1 MKSFLKFLVFVL
13 LLALAISLIYVWQG
27 KQPGPAQVKVEK
39 FTPADKPSLDLNSV
53 DVLQRLDEEYT
64 KVADAVVPSVV
75 SITTTKTVSRR
86 MPVDPL
92 ELFFG
97 RRFSD
102 ESPAQQKVTSLGSGV
117 IVSKEGHIVTN
128 NHVLNGTDD
137 VTVQLSDGRQSKA
150 KIVGTD
156 GQIDLAVL
164 KIDLQDLTPLP
175 IGDSDKVRVGQIVMA
190 IGNPFGLDE
199 SVSQGIISAKDRRAM
214 NDSQVEFFQT
224 DTAINPG
231 NSGGPLV
238 NIRGE
243 VIGINTAIYSESGGN
258 QGIGFAIPSNVV
270 RAAMNSI
277 ISKGRVIRGYL
288 GVGIQP
294 VTSDIAEQFKLTSAR
309 GALVTDVTPGS
320 PAEKAGI
327 IRGDVIRKV
336 NGYEVRDTV
345 ALVNRIA
352 EADIGANL
360 SIDLVRDGV
369 TKTVTAQVVEQPAD
383 LVARLNRN
391 QSGNQNAPDPLG
403 SSPNAS
409 FAGIEVQN
417 LTQRLR
423 TEANVPA
430 NVNGVIVTR
439 VDPASP
445 AAQALRSGDVI
456 EQINRQPVSNVDE
469 FQSIV
474 GQLDPDRPVL
484 VGMARNRQR
493 SFVIIQPN

>member
-13 LLALAISLIYVWQG
+13 LLALAISLIYVWQA
-27 KQPGPAQVKVEK
+27 KQPGQPQVKVEK
-39 FTPADKPSLDLNSV
+39 FTPADKSSLDLDAV
-53 DVLQRLDEEYT
+53 DVLQRLDDEYA
-64 KVADAVVPSVV
+64 KVVNAVIPSVV

-86 MPVDPL
+86 MPIDPL

-102 ESPAQQKVTSLGSGV
+102 ENPAQQKVTSLGSGV

-137 VTVQLSDGRQSKA
+137 VTVQLSDGRESKA

-156 GQIDLAVL
+156 GQIDIAVL
-164 KIDLQDLTPLP
+164 KIDLPNLTPLA

-199 SVSQGIISAKDRRAM
+199 SVSQGIISAKDRQVV

-243 VIGINTAIYSESGGN
+243 VIGINTIIYSESGGN
-258 QGIGFAIPSNVV
+258 QGIGFAIPSNMV
-270 RAAMNSI
+270 RGAVNSI

-288 GVGIQP
+288 GVAIQP
-294 VTSDIAEQFKLTSAR
+294 VTKDIAEQFKLDSAH

-336 NGYEVRDTV
+336 NGYDIKDTIS
-345 ALVNRIA
+345 LVNRIA
-352 EADIGANL
+352 EADVGSNMM
-360 SIDLVRDGV
+360 IDLVRDG
-369 TKTVTAQVVEQPAD
+369 TAKAVTAQITEQPAD
-383 LVARLNRN
+383 LVARLNRK
-391 QSGNQNAPDPLG
+391 QSVPAPSGTSENAL
-403 SSPNAS
+403 
-409 FAGIEVQN
+409 FAGIEVHN
-417 LTQRLR
+417 LTQQLR
-423 TEANVPA
+423 AEAKVPS
-430 NVNGVIVTR
+430 NVNGVIVTS
-439 VDPASP
+439 VDPTSP
-445 AAQALRSGDVI
+445 VAQQVKPGDVI
-456 EQINRQPVSNVDE
+456 EQINRQPVANVDE
-469 FQSIV
+469 FERV
-474 GQLDPDRPVL
+474 VAQLDSDRPVM
-484 VGMARNRQR
+484 VGLARNRQR

>member
-13 LLALAISLIYVWQG
+13 LLALAISLIYVWQA

-39 FTPADKPSLDLNSV
+39 FTPADKPSLDLDSV
-53 DVLQRLDEEYT
+53 DVLQRLDDEYT
-64 KVADAVVPSVV
+64 KVVTAVVPSVV
-75 SITTTKTVSRR
+75 SITTTKTLTRR
-86 MPVDPL
+86 MPIDPL

-102 ESPAQQKVTSLGSGV
+102 DGPAQQKVTSLGSGV

-137 VTVQLSDGRQSKA
+137 VTVQLSDGREEKA

-164 KIDLQDLTPLP
+164 KIDLPNLIPLP

-270 RAAMNSI
+270 KAAMKSI

-294 VTSDIAEQFKLTSAR
+294 VTKDIAEQFKLDSAR

-327 IRGDVIRKV
+327 IRGDVIRQV
-336 NGYEVRDTV
+336 NGYDVKDTV
-345 ALVNRIA
+345 SLVNRIA
-352 EADIGANL
+352 EAEIGSNL
-360 SIDLVRDGV
+360 TIDLIRDG
-369 TKTVTAQVVEQPAD
+369 TAKTVTARITEQPANV
-383 LVARLNRN
+383 VARLNRN
-391 QSGNQNAPDPLG
+391 QN
-403 SSPNAS
+403 SPGQPGTSQDAL
-409 FAGIEVQN
+409 FAGIEVRN
-417 LTQRLR
+417 LTQQLR
-423 TEANVPA
+423 AEANVPA
-430 NVNGVIVTR
+430 NVNGVIVTS
-439 VDPASP
+439 VDPGSP
-445 AAQALRSGDVI
+445 VAQQVRPGDVI
-456 EQINRQPVSNVDE
+456 EQINRQPVTNVDE
-469 FQSIV
+469 FERVV
-474 GQLDPDRPVL
+474 GQLDSGRPVM
-484 VGMARNRQR
+484 VGLARNRQR

>member
-13 LLALAISLIYVWQG
+13 LLALAISLIYVWQA

-39 FTPADKPSLDLNSV
+39 FTPADKPSLDLDSV
-53 DVLQRLDEEYT
+53 DVLQRLDDEYT
-64 KVADAVVPSVV
+64 KVVTAVVPSVV
-75 SITTTKTVSRR
+75 SITTTKTLTRR
-86 MPVDPL
+86 MPIDPL

-102 ESPAQQKVTSLGSGV
+102 DSPAQQKVTSLGSGV

-137 VTVQLSDGRQSKA
+137 ITVLLNDGREQKA

-164 KIDLQDLTPLP
+164 KIDLPNLIPLP
-175 IGDSDKVRVGQIVMA
+175 IGDSDKVRVGQVVMA

-214 NDSQVEFFQT
+214 NDSRVEFFQT

-258 QGIGFAIPSNVV
+258 QGIGFAIPSNAVK
-270 RAAMNSI
+270 AAMKSI

-294 VTSDIAEQFKLTSAR
+294 VTKDIAEQFKLDSAR

-336 NGYEVRDTV
+336 NGYEVKDTIS
-345 ALVNRIA
+345 LVNRIS
-352 EADIGANL
+352 EADIGSNL
-360 SIDLVRDGV
+360 TIDLVRDGRA
-369 TKTVTAQVVEQPAD
+369 KSVTAQITEQPAD
-383 LVARLNRN
+383 LVARMNRN
-391 QSGNQNAPDPLG
+391 QNDPGRPGRPENAL
-403 SSPNAS
+403 
-409 FAGIEVQN
+409 FAGIEVRN
-417 LTQRLR
+417 LTQQLR
-423 TEANVPA
+423 EEAKVPPS
-430 NVNGVIVTR
+430 VNGVIVTS
-439 VDPASP
+439 VDPDSP
-445 AAQALRSGDVI
+445 VAQQVKPGDVI
-456 EQINRQPVSNVDE
+456 EQINRQPVSNVAE
-469 FQSIV
+469 FEAIV
-474 GQLDPDRPVL
+474 GQLDSDRPVM
-484 VGMARNRQR
+484 VGLARNRQR

>member
-1 MKSFLKFLVFVL
+1 
-13 LLALAISLIYVWQG
+13 
-27 KQPGPAQVKVEK
+27 
-39 FTPADKPSLDLNSV
+39 
-53 DVLQRLDEEYT
+53 
-64 KVADAVVPSVV
+64 
-75 SITTTKTVSRR
+75 
-86 MPVDPL
+86 
-92 ELFFG
+92 
-97 RRFSD
+97 
-102 ESPAQQKVTSLGSGV
+102 
-117 IVSKEGHIVTN
+117 
-128 NHVLNGTDD
+128 
-137 VTVQLSDGRQSKA
+137 
-150 KIVGTD
+150 
-156 GQIDLAVL
+156 
-164 KIDLQDLTPLP
+164 
-175 IGDSDKVRVGQIVMA
+175 
-190 IGNPFGLDE
+190 
-199 SVSQGIISAKDRRAM
+199 
-214 NDSQVEFFQT
+214 
-224 DTAINPG
+224 
-231 NSGGPLV
+231 
-238 NIRGE
+238 
-243 VIGINTAIYSESGGN
+243 
-258 QGIGFAIPSNVV
+258 
-270 RAAMNSI
+270 
-277 ISKGRVIRGYL
+277 
-288 GVGIQP
+288 

-336 NGYEVRDTV
+336 NGYEVKDTV

-391 QSGNQNAPDPLG
+391 QNGNQNGNQNAPDPLG
-403 SSPNAS
+403 SSPNAT

-423 TEANVPA
+423 AEANVPA

>member
-27 KQPGPAQVKVEK
+27 KQPGQPQVRAEK
-39 FTPADKPSLDLNSV
+39 FTPADKPSLDLSSV

-86 MPVDPL
+86 MPIDPL

-102 ESPAQQKVTSLGSGV
+102 ENPAQQKVTSLGSGV

-164 KIDLQDLTPLP
+164 KIDLENLTPLP

-214 NDSQVEFFQT
+214 NDSQLEFFQT

-294 VTSDIAEQFKLTSAR
+294 VTADIAEQFKLNSAR

-336 NGYEVRDTV
+336 NGYEVKDTI

-352 EADIGANL
+352 EADIGSNL
-360 SIDLVRDGV
+360 TIDLVRDGA
-369 TKTVTAQVVEQPAD
+369 TKTVNAKVIEQPAD

-391 QSGNQNAPDPLG
+391 QGQNQNLPDP
-403 SSPNAS
+403 SESPQNS
-409 FAGIEVQN
+409 LFAGVEVQN

-423 TEANVPA
+423 TEADIPA

-439 VDPASP
+439 VDPGSAVADQLKP
-445 AAQALRSGDVI
+445 GDVI
-456 EQINRQPVSNVDE
+456 EQINRQPTTNVDD

-474 GQLDPDRPVL
+474 GRLDPDRPVM

>member
-27 KQPGPAQVKVEK
+27 KQPGQAQVKVEK
-39 FTPADKPSLDLNSV
+39 FTPADKPSLDLNAG

-75 SITTTKTVSRR
+75 STTTTKTVTRR
-86 MPVDPL
+86 MPIDPL

-102 ESPAQQKVTSLGSGV
+102 QNPAQQKVTSLGSGV
-117 IVSKEGHIVTN
+117 IVSKEGHILTN
-128 NHVLNGTDD
+128 NHVLNGTND
-137 VTVQLSDGRQSKA
+137 VTVQLNDGREAKA

-156 GQIDLAVL
+156 AQIDLAVL
-164 KIDLQDLTPLP
+164 KIDLTNLTPLSL
-175 IGDSDKVRVGQIVMA
+175 GDSDKVKVGQIVMA
-190 IGNPFGLDE
+190 IGNPFGLEE

-214 NDSQVEFFQT
+214 NDSRVEFFQT

-258 QGIGFAIPSNVV
+258 QGIRFAIPSNVV
-270 RAAMNSI
+270 KAAMKSI

-294 VTSDIAEQFKLTSAR
+294 VTKDIAEQFKLDSAR

-336 NGYEVRDTV
+336 NGYDVKDTIS
-345 ALVNRIA
+345 LVTRIA
-352 EADIGANL
+352 ESDIGSNL
-360 SIDLVRDGV
+360 TIDLVRDGE
-369 TKTVTAQVVEQPAD
+369 TKTVNAKVIEQPAD

-391 QSGNQNAPDPLG
+391 QGQNQNLPDP
-403 SSPNAS
+403 SESPQNTL
-409 FAGIEVQN
+409 FAGVEVQN
-417 LTQRLR
+417 LTQRL
-423 TEANVPA
+423 
-430 NVNGVIVTR
+430 
-439 VDPASP
+439 
-445 AAQALRSGDVI
+445 
-456 EQINRQPVSNVDE
+456 
-469 FQSIV
+469 
-474 GQLDPDRPVL
+474 
-484 VGMARNRQR
+484 
-493 SFVIIQPN
+493 

>member
-13 LLALAISLIYVWQG
+13 LLALTISLIYVWQA

-64 KVADAVVPSVV
+64 KVTAAVVPSVV
-75 SITTTKTVSRR
+75 SITTTRTVTRR
-86 MPVDPL
+86 MPIDPL

-97 RRFSD
+97 RRFPD
-102 ESPAQQKVTSLGSGV
+102 QAQQKVTSLGSGV

-128 NHVLNGTDD
+128 NHVLNGTSD
-137 VTVQLSDGRQSKA
+137 VTVQLNDGREAKA

-156 GQIDLAVL
+156 AQIDLAVL
-164 KIDLQDLTPLP
+164 KIDLPNLSPLSL
-175 IGDSDKVRVGQIVMA
+175 GDSDKVKVGQIVMA
-190 IGNPFGLDE
+190 IGNPFGLEE
-199 SVSQGIISAKDRRAM
+199 SVSQGIISAKNRRAM

-243 VIGINTAIYSESGGN
+243 VIGINSAIYSESGGN

-270 RAAMNSI
+270 KAAMGSI

-288 GVGIQP
+288 GVAIQS
-294 VTSDIAEQFKLTSAR
+294 VTKEIAEQFKLDSVR

-336 NGYEVRDTV
+336 NDYDVKDTIS
-345 ALVNRIA
+345 LVNRIA
-352 EADIGANL
+352 EADVGSSL
-360 SIDLVRDGV
+360 RIDLVRDGAAKSV
-369 TKTVTAQVVEQPAD
+369 LAQVAEQPAD

-391 QSGNQNAPDPLG
+391 QSDPGQSEESQRGL
-403 SSPNAS
+403 
-409 FAGIEVQN
+409 FAGIQVQN
-417 LTQRLR
+417 LTQKLR
-423 TEANVPA
+423 VEANVPA
-430 NVNGVIVTR
+430 TVNGVIVTG
-439 VDPASP
+439 VDPSSP
-445 AAQALRSGDVI
+445 VAQQIRPGDVI
-456 EQINRQPVSNVDE
+456 EQINRRPVPDVNE
-469 FQSIV
+469 FESV
-474 GQLDPDRPVL
+474 VSQLDQDNPVM
-484 VGMARNRQR
+484 VGIARNRQR
-493 SFVIIQPN
+493 SFIVIQPN

>member
-27 KQPGPAQVKVEK
+27 KQLAPAQVRVEK

-86 MPVDPL
+86 MPIDPL

-102 ESPAQQKVTSLGSGV
+102 ENPAQQKVTSLGSGV

-164 KIDLQDLTPLP
+164 KIDLENLTPLP

-214 NDSQVEFFQT
+214 NDSQLEFFQT

-294 VTSDIAEQFKLTSAR
+294 VTADIAEQFKLTTAR

-336 NGYEVRDTV
+336 NGYEVKDTI

-352 EADIGANL
+352 EADIGSKL
-360 SIDLVRDGV
+360 TIDLVRDGE
-369 TKTVTAQVVEQPAD
+369 TKTVNAQVIEQPAD
-383 LVARLNRN
+383 LVARMSRN
-391 QSGNQNAPDPLG
+391 QSQNQNPPDPSGG
-403 SSPNAS
+403 SQNSL

-423 TEANVPA
+423 NEANVPP

-439 VDPASP
+439 VDPSSSVADQLKP
-445 AAQALRSGDVI
+445 GDVI
-456 EQINRQPVSNVDE
+456 EQINRQPVANVDD

-474 GQLDPDRPVL
+474 GQLDPDRPVM
-484 VGMARNRQR
+484 VGLARNRQR

>member
-1 MKSFLKFLVFVL
+1 
-13 LLALAISLIYVWQG
+13 
-27 KQPGPAQVKVEK
+27 
-39 FTPADKPSLDLNSV
+39 
-53 DVLQRLDEEYT
+53 
-64 KVADAVVPSVV
+64 VV

-86 MPVDPL
+86 MPIDPL

-97 RRFSD
+97 KRFSD
-102 ESPAQQKVTSLGSGV
+102 DNPAQQKVTSLGSGV

-164 KIDLQDLTPLP
+164 KIDLENLTPLP

-214 NDSQVEFFQT
+214 NDSQLEFFQT

-258 QGIGFAIPSNVV
+258 QGIGFAIPSNLV

-288 GVGIQP
+288 GVGIQA
-294 VTSDIAEQFKLTSAR
+294 VTVDIAEQFKLNNAR

-336 NGYEVRDTV
+336 NGYEVKDTIT
-345 ALVNRIA
+345 LVNRIA
-352 EADIGANL
+352 EADIGSNL
-360 SIDLVRDGV
+360 TIDLVRDGE
-369 TKTVTAQVVEQPAD
+369 TKTVNAKVVEQPAD
-383 LVARLNRN
+383 LTARLNRN
-391 QSGNQNAPDPLG
+391 QNQPDPDPSGGSQNAVF
-403 SSPNAS
+403 S
-409 FAGIEVQN
+409 GIEVQN
-417 LTQRLR
+417 LTPRLR
-423 TEANVPA
+423 TEANVPP
-430 NVNGVIVTR
+430 NVNGVIVIR
-439 VDPASP
+439 VDPSSP
-445 AAQALRSGDVI
+445 VSQQLKPGDVI
-456 EQINRQPVSNVDE
+456 EQINRQPVANVDD
-469 FQSIV
+469 FQSVI
-474 GQLDPDRPVL
+474 GQLDPDRPVM

>member
-13 LLALAISLIYVWQG
+13 LLALTISLIYVWQA

-64 KVADAVVPSVV
+64 KVTAAVVPSVV
-75 SITTTKTVSRR
+75 SITTTRTVTRR
-86 MPVDPL
+86 MPIDPL

-97 RRFSD
+97 RRFPD
-102 ESPAQQKVTSLGSGV
+102 QAQQKVTSLGSGV

-128 NHVLNGTDD
+128 YHVLNGTSD
-137 VTVQLSDGRQSKA
+137 VTVQLNDGREAKA

-156 GQIDLAVL
+156 AQIDLAVL
-164 KIDLQDLTPLP
+164 KIDLPNLSPLSL
-175 IGDSDKVRVGQIVMA
+175 GDSDKVKVGQIVMA
-190 IGNPFGLDE
+190 IGNPFGLEE

-243 VIGINTAIYSESGGN
+243 VIGINSAIYSESGGN

-270 RAAMNSI
+270 KAAMGSI

-288 GVGIQP
+288 GVAIQS
-294 VTSDIAEQFKLTSAR
+294 VTKEIAEQFRLDSVR

-336 NGYEVRDTV
+336 NDYDVKDTMS
-345 ALVNRIA
+345 LVNRIA
-352 EADIGANL
+352 EADVGSSL
-360 SIDLVRDGV
+360 RIDLVRDGAAKSV
-369 TKTVTAQVVEQPAD
+369 MAQVAEQPAD

-391 QSGNQNAPDPLG
+391 QSDPGQSEDSQGGL
-403 SSPNAS
+403 
-409 FAGIEVQN
+409 FAGVQVQN
-417 LTQRLR
+417 LTQKLRL
-423 TEANVPA
+423 EANVPA
-430 NVNGVIVTR
+430 TVNGVLVTG
-439 VDPASP
+439 VDPSSP
-445 AAQALRSGDVI
+445 VAQQIRPGDVI
-456 EQINRQPVSNVDE
+456 EQINR
-469 FQSIV
+469 
-474 GQLDPDRPVL
+474 RPVPDVNEFESVVSQL
-484 VGMARNRQR
+484 NQDSPVMVGIARNRQR
-493 SFVIIQPN
+493 SFIIIQPN

>member
-13 LLALAISLIYVWQG
+13 LLALAISLIYVWQA
-27 KQPGPAQVKVEK
+27 KQPSQTQVKVEK
-39 FTPADKPSLDLNSV
+39 FTPANKPSLDLDSV
-53 DVLQRLDEEYT
+53 DVMQRLDEEYT
-64 KVADAVVPSVV
+64 KVVTAVVPSVV
-75 SITTTKTVSRR
+75 SITTTKTLTRR
-86 MPVDPL
+86 MPIDPL

-102 ESPAQQKVTSLGSGV
+102 DSPAQQKVTSLGSGV

-137 VTVQLSDGRQSKA
+137 ITVQLSDGREEKA

-164 KIDLQDLTPLP
+164 KIDLPNLIPLP

-270 RAAMNSI
+270 KAAMKSI

-294 VTSDIAEQFKLTSAR
+294 VTKDIAEQFKLDSAR
-309 GALVTDVTPGS
+309 GALVTDVAPGS

-336 NGYEVRDTV
+336 NGYEVKDTI
-345 ALVNRIA
+345 ALVNRIS
-352 EADIGANL
+352 EADIGSNL
-360 SIDLVRDGV
+360 TIDLIRDGRV
-369 TKTVTAQVVEQPAD
+369 ESVTAQITEQPAD
-383 LVARLNRN
+383 LVTRMNRN
-391 QSGNQNAPDPLG
+391 QNDPRRPGRSENAL
-403 SSPNAS
+403 
-409 FAGIEVQN
+409 FAGIEVRN
-417 LTQRLR
+417 LTQQLR
-423 TEANVPA
+423 EEAKVPP
-430 NVNGVIVTR
+430 NVNGVIVTS
-439 VDPASP
+439 VDPNSP
-445 AAQALRSGDVI
+445 VAQQVKPGDVI
-456 EQINRQPVSNVDE
+456 EQINRQPVSNVAE
-469 FQSIV
+469 FEAIV
-474 GQLDPDRPVL
+474 GQLDSDRPVM
-484 VGMARNRQR
+484 VGLARNRQR

>member
-13 LLALAISLIYVWQG
+13 LLALTISLIYVWQA

-64 KVADAVVPSVV
+64 KVTAAVVPSVV
-75 SITTTKTVSRR
+75 SITTTRTVTRR
-86 MPVDPL
+86 MPIDPL
-92 ELFFG
+92 ELFLG
-97 RRFSD
+97 RRFPD
-102 ESPAQQKVTSLGSGV
+102 QAQQKVTSLGSGV

-128 NHVLNGTDD
+128 NHVLNGTSD
-137 VTVQLSDGRQSKA
+137 VTVQLNDGREAKA

-156 GQIDLAVL
+156 AQIDLAVL
-164 KIDLQDLTPLP
+164 KIDLPNLSPLSL
-175 IGDSDKVRVGQIVMA
+175 GDSDKVKVGQIVMA
-190 IGNPFGLDE
+190 IGNPFGLEE
-199 SVSQGIISAKDRRAM
+199 SVSKGIISAKDRRAM

-243 VIGINTAIYSESGGN
+243 VIGLNSAIYSESGGN

-270 RAAMNSI
+270 KAAMGSI

-288 GVGIQP
+288 GVAIQS
-294 VTSDIAEQFKLTSAR
+294 VTKEIAEQFKLDSVR

-336 NGYEVRDTV
+336 NDYDVKDTIS
-345 ALVNRIA
+345 LVNRIA
-352 EADIGANL
+352 EADVGSSL
-360 SIDLVRDGV
+360 RIDLVRDGAAKSV
-369 TKTVTAQVVEQPAD
+369 MAQVAEQPAD

-391 QSGNQNAPDPLG
+391 QSDPGQSEDSQGHL
-403 SSPNAS
+403 
-409 FAGIEVQN
+409 FAGVQVQN
-417 LTQRLR
+417 LTQKLR
-423 TEANVPA
+423 SEANVPA
-430 NVNGVIVTR
+430 TVNGVIVTG
-439 VDPASP
+439 VDPSSP
-445 AAQALRSGDVI
+445 VAQQIRPGDVI
-456 EQINRQPVSNVDE
+456 EQINRRPVPDVNE
-469 FQSIV
+469 FESV
-474 GQLDPDRPVL
+474 VSQLDQDIPVM
-484 VGMARNRQR
+484 VGIARNRQR
-493 SFVIIQPN
+493 SFIVIQPN

>member
-13 LLALAISLIYVWQG
+13 LLALAISLIYVWQA
-27 KQPGPAQVKVEK
+27 KQPGQAQVKVEK
-39 FTPADKPSLDLNSV
+39 FTPADKPSLDLDSV
-53 DVLQRLDEEYT
+53 DVLQRLDDEYT
-64 KVADAVVPSVV
+64 KVVTAVVPSVV
-75 SITTTKTVSRR
+75 SITTTKTLTRR
-86 MPVDPL
+86 MPIDPL

-102 ESPAQQKVTSLGSGV
+102 DSPAQQKVTSLGSGV

-137 VTVQLSDGRQSKA
+137 ITVQLSDGREEKA

-164 KIDLQDLTPLP
+164 KIDLPNLIPLP

-270 RAAMNSI
+270 KAAMRSI

-294 VTSDIAEQFKLTSAR
+294 VTKDIAEQFKLDSAR

-336 NGYEVRDTV
+336 NGYEVKDTIS
-345 ALVNRIA
+345 LVNRIS
-352 EADIGANL
+352 EADIGSNL
-360 SIDLVRDGV
+360 MIDLIRDGRA
-369 TKTVTAQVVEQPAD
+369 KSVTAQITEQPAD
-383 LVARLNRN
+383 LVARMNRN
-391 QSGNQNAPDPLG
+391 QNDPGRPGRSENAL
-403 SSPNAS
+403 
-409 FAGIEVQN
+409 FAGIEVRD
-417 LTQRLR
+417 LTQQLR
-423 TEANVPA
+423 EEAKVPP
-430 NVNGVIVTR
+430 NVNGVIVTS
-439 VDPASP
+439 VDPGSP
-445 AAQALRSGDVI
+445 VAEQVKPGDVI
-456 EQINRQPVSNVDE
+456 EQINRQPVSNVAE
-469 FQSIV
+469 FEAIV
-474 GQLDPDRPVL
+474 GQLDSDRPVM
-484 VGMARNRQR
+484 VGLARNRQR

>member
-1 MKSFLKFLVFVL
+1 MKSFLKFLFFVL

-27 KQPGPAQVKVEK
+27 RQPGQAQVKVEK

-64 KVADAVVPSVV
+64 KVANAVVPSVV

-102 ESPAQQKVTSLGSGV
+102 ESPQQNVTSLGSGV

-137 VTVQLSDGRQSKA
+137 VTVQLSDGRQSRA

-164 KIDLQDLTPLP
+164 KIDLENLTPLP

-214 NDSQVEFFQT
+214 NDSQLEFFQT

-294 VTSDIAEQFKLTSAR
+294 VTTDIAEQFKLSSAR

-320 PAEKAGI
+320 PAEQAGI

-336 NGYEVRDTV
+336 NGYEVKDTI

-352 EADIGANL
+352 ESDIGSKL
-360 SIDLVRDGV
+360 TIDLVRDGE
-369 TKTVTAQVVEQPAD
+369 TKTVNAQVIEQPAD
-383 LVARLNRN
+383 LVARLSRN
-391 QSGNQNAPDPLG
+391 QNQNQTLPDPSGG
-403 SSPNAS
+403 SQNAL

-423 TEANVPA
+423 NEGAIPA
-430 NVNGVIVTR
+430 NVTGVIVTR
-439 VDPASP
+439 
-445 AAQALRSGDVI
+445 
-456 EQINRQPVSNVDE
+456 
-469 FQSIV
+469 
-474 GQLDPDRPVL
+474 
-484 VGMARNRQR
+484 
-493 SFVIIQPN
+493 

>member
-27 KQPGPAQVKVEK
+27 RQPGQAQVKVEK

-64 KVADAVVPSVV
+64 KVANAVVPSVV

-86 MPVDPL
+86 MPIDPL

-102 ESPAQQKVTSLGSGV
+102 DNAQQKVTSLGSGV

-137 VTVQLSDGRQSKA
+137 VTVQLSDGRQAKA
-150 KIVGTD
+150 KIVGMD

-164 KIDLQDLTPLP
+164 KIDLQNLTPLP

-238 NIRGE
+238 NIQGE

-270 RAAMNSI
+270 RSAMNSI
-277 ISKGRVIRGYL
+277 IAKGRVIRGYL
-288 GVGIQP
+288 GVGIQS
-294 VTSDIAEQFKLTSAR
+294 VTTDIAEQFKLSNAR

-336 NGYEVRDTV
+336 NGYEVKDTV

-352 EADIGANL
+352 DADIGSNL
-360 SIDLVRDGV
+360 TIDLVRDGES
-369 TKTVTAQVVEQPAD
+369 KTVTAQVVEQPVD

-391 QSGNQNAPDPLG
+391 QNSPDPSGDSQNAL
-403 SSPNAS
+403 
-409 FAGIEVQN
+409 FAGIEVRN

-423 TEANVPA
+423 TEANVPP

-439 VDPASP
+439 VDPSSS
-445 AAQALRSGDVI
+445 AAQALKPGDVI

-469 FQSIV
+469 FQSVV
-474 GQLDPDRPVL
+474 GQLDPDRPVM

>member
-27 KQPGPAQVKVEK
+27 KQPGQPQVKVEK

-86 MPVDPL
+86 MPIDPL

-102 ESPAQQKVTSLGSGV
+102 DNPAQQKVTSLGSGV

-164 KIDLQDLTPLP
+164 KIDLENLTPLP

-214 NDSQVEFFQT
+214 NDSQLEFFQT

-258 QGIGFAIPSNVV
+258 QGIGFAIPSNLV

-288 GVGIQP
+288 GVGIQA
-294 VTSDIAEQFKLTSAR
+294 VTVDIAEQFKLNNAR

-327 IRGDVIRKV
+327 IRGDVIRKI
-336 NGYEVRDTV
+336 NGYEVKDTIT
-345 ALVNRIA
+345 LVNRIA
-352 EADIGANL
+352 EADIGSNL
-360 SIDLVRDGV
+360 TIDLVRDGA
-369 TKTVTAQVVEQPAD
+369 TKTVNAKVIEQPAD

-391 QSGNQNAPDPLG
+391 QNQSDPDSSGASQNAV
-403 SSPNAS
+403 

-417 LTQRLR
+417 LTPRLR
-423 TEANVPA
+423 TEANVPP
-430 NVNGVIVTR
+430 NVNGVMVTR
-439 VDPASP
+439 VDPSSP
-445 AAQALRSGDVI
+445 VAQQLKPGDVI
-456 EQINRQPVSNVDE
+456 EQINRQPVSNVDD
-469 FQSIV
+469 FQSVV
-474 GQLDPDRPVL
+474 GQLDPDRPVM

>member
-13 LLALAISLIYVWQG
+13 LLALTISLIYVWQA
-27 KQPGPAQVKVEK
+27 KQPGPPQVKVEK

-64 KVADAVVPSVV
+64 KVTAAVVPSVV
-75 SITTTKTVSRR
+75 SITTTRTVTRR
-86 MPVDPL
+86 MPIDPL
-92 ELFFG
+92 ELFLG
-97 RRFSD
+97 RRFPD
-102 ESPAQQKVTSLGSGV
+102 QAQQKVTSLGSGV

-128 NHVLNGTDD
+128 NHVLNGTSD
-137 VTVQLSDGRQSKA
+137 VTVQLNDGREAKA

-156 GQIDLAVL
+156 AQIDLAVL
-164 KIDLQDLTPLP
+164 KIDLPNLSPLSL
-175 IGDSDKVRVGQIVMA
+175 GDSDKVKVGQIVMA
-190 IGNPFGLDE
+190 IGNPFGLEE

-214 NDSQVEFFQT
+214 NDSQVEYFQT

-243 VIGINTAIYSESGGN
+243 VIGINSAIYSESGGN

-270 RAAMNSI
+270 KAAMGSI

-288 GVGIQP
+288 GVAIQS
-294 VTSDIAEQFKLTSAR
+294 VTKEIAEQFKLDSVR

-336 NGYEVRDTV
+336 NDYDVKDTI

-352 EADIGANL
+352 EADVGSSL
-360 SIDLVRDGV
+360 RIDLVRDGAAKSV
-369 TKTVTAQVVEQPAD
+369 LAQVAEQPAD

-391 QSGNQNAPDPLG
+391 QSDPGQSEESQRGL
-403 SSPNAS
+403 
-409 FAGIEVQN
+409 FAGIQVQN
-417 LTQRLR
+417 LTQKLR
-423 TEANVPA
+423 VEANVPA
-430 NVNGVIVTR
+430 TVNGVIVTG
-439 VDPASP
+439 VDPSSP
-445 AAQALRSGDVI
+445 VAQQIRPGDVI
-456 EQINRQPVSNVDE
+456 EQINRRPVPDVNE
-469 FQSIV
+469 FESV
-474 GQLDPDRPVL
+474 VSQLDQDNPVM
-484 VGMARNRQR
+484 VGIARNRQR
-493 SFVIIQPN
+493 SFIVIQPN

>member
-27 KQPGPAQVKVEK
+27 RQPGQAQVKVEK

-64 KVADAVVPSVV
+64 KVANAVVPSVV

-102 ESPAQQKVTSLGSGV
+102 ESPQQKVTSLGSGV

-150 KIVGTD
+150 KIIGTD

-164 KIDLQDLTPLP
+164 KIDLENLTPLP

-214 NDSQVEFFQT
+214 NDSQVEFCQT

-294 VTSDIAEQFKLTSAR
+294 VTTDIAEQFKLNSAR
-309 GALVTDVTPGS
+309 GALVTDVTAGS

-336 NGYEVRDTV
+336 NGYEVKDTV

-352 EADIGANL
+352 ESDIGSNL
-360 SIDLVRDGV
+360 TIDLVRDGES
-369 TKTVTAQVVEQPAD
+369 KTVMAQVIEQPAD
-383 LVARLNRN
+383 LAARLNRN
-391 QSGNQNAPDPLG
+391 QNAPDP
-403 SSPNAS
+403 SPNSQNAV
-409 FAGIEVQN
+409 FAGIEVKN
-417 LTQRLR
+417 LTPQLR
-423 TEANVPA
+423 SQANVPA
-430 NVNGVIVTR
+430 SVNGVIVTR
-439 VDPASP
+439 VDPSSGV
-445 AAQALRSGDVI
+445 AQELRPGDVI
-456 EQINRQPVSNVDE
+456 EQINRQPVANVDE
-469 FQSIV
+469 FQSLISR
-474 GQLDPDRPVL
+474 LDPDRPVM

>member
-27 KQPGPAQVKVEK
+27 KQPGPAQVKVDK
-39 FTPADKPSLDLNSV
+39 LAPADHPSLGLDAV
-53 DVLQRLDEEYT
+53 DVLPRLDEEYT

-86 MPVDPL
+86 MPIDPL

-156 GQIDLAVL
+156 AQIDFAVL
-164 KIDLQDLTPLP
+164 KIDLENLTPLP

-199 SVSQGIISAKDRRAM
+199 SVSQGIISARDRRAM
-214 NDSQVEFFQT
+214 NDSQMEFFQT

-294 VTSDIAEQFKLTSAR
+294 VTTDIAEQFKLTSAR

-336 NGYEVRDTV
+336 NGYEVRDTI

-352 EADIGANL
+352 EADIGSSL
-360 SIDLVRDGV
+360 TIDLVRDGEI
-369 TKTVTAQVVEQPAD
+369 KTVSEKVIKKPAD
-383 LVARLNRN
+383 LTARLNRN
-391 QSGNQNAPDPLG
+391 QNQPDPDPSGGSQNAVF
-403 SSPNAS
+403 S
-409 FAGIEVQN
+409 GIEVQN
-417 LTQRLR
+417 LTPRLR
-423 TEANVPA
+423 TEANVPP
-430 NVNGVIVTR
+430 NVSGVIVVR
-439 VDPASP
+439 VDPSSP
-445 AAQALRSGDVI
+445 VSQQLKPGDVI
-456 EQINRQPVSNVDE
+456 EQINRQPVANVDD
-469 FQSIV
+469 FQSVI
-474 GQLDPDRPVL
+474 GQLDPDRPVM

>member
-13 LLALAISLIYVWQG
+13 LLALAISLIYVWQA

-39 FTPADKPSLDLNSV
+39 FTPADKPSLDLDSV
-53 DVLQRLDEEYT
+53 DVLQRLDDEYT
-64 KVADAVVPSVV
+64 KVVTAVVPSVV
-75 SITTTKTVSRR
+75 SITTTKTLTRR
-86 MPVDPL
+86 MPIDPL

-102 ESPAQQKVTSLGSGV
+102 DSPAQQKVTSLGSGV

-137 VTVQLSDGRQSKA
+137 ITVLLNDGREQKA

-164 KIDLQDLTPLP
+164 KIDLPNLIPLP
-175 IGDSDKVRVGQIVMA
+175 IGDSDKVRVGQVVMA

-214 NDSQVEFFQT
+214 NDSRVEFFQT

-270 RAAMNSI
+270 KAAMKSI

-294 VTSDIAEQFKLTSAR
+294 VTKDIAEQFKLDSAR

-336 NGYEVRDTV
+336 NGYEVKDTIS
-345 ALVNRIA
+345 LVNRIS
-352 EADIGANL
+352 EADIGSNL
-360 SIDLVRDGV
+360 TIDLVRDGRA
-369 TKTVTAQVVEQPAD
+369 KSVTAQITEQPAD
-383 LVARLNRN
+383 LVARMNRN
-391 QSGNQNAPDPLG
+391 QNDPGRPGRPENAL
-403 SSPNAS
+403 
-409 FAGIEVQN
+409 FAGIEVRN
-417 LTQRLR
+417 LTQQLR
-423 TEANVPA
+423 EEAKVPPS
-430 NVNGVIVTR
+430 VNGVIVTS
-439 VDPASP
+439 VDPDSP
-445 AAQALRSGDVI
+445 VAQQVKPGDVI

-469 FQSIV
+469 FERLV
-474 GQLDPDRPVL
+474 GRLDSDRPVM
-484 VGMARNRQR
+484 VGLARNRQR